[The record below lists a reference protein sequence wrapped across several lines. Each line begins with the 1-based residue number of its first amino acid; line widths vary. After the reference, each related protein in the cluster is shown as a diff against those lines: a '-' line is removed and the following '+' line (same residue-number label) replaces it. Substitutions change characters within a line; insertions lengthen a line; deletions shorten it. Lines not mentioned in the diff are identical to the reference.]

1 MPDKIITRKSEVRPK
16 RTCIGLINRLSLS
29 SVIFNNKLGVIL
41 VTGGTGF
48 LGSTVLKHL
57 IDGGESIV
65 AIKRATSII
74 PDHLKSSSLIQW
86 VDADITD
93 YFALED
99 IFPTIKQVYHCA
111 AKISNHQEDAQEM
124 FQTNIEGTKHIVN
137 LSLLYQVRLVHVS
150 SIAALGTNKLGL
162 PVKET
167 DKWEYNR
174 KTSNYTLA
182 KYDSE
187 MEVWRG
193 IVEGLDAVIVNPSI
207 IMGVGPGENGSRSI
221 FEVVKKGNK
230 IYPLGSVGIV
240 DVDDVAQIMIK
251 LMNSHI
257 SGERFILNSE
267 NISNQA
273 LLTKISDY
281 MQKPRPSIAANR
293 MLLSMAWRLSKLASY
308 INGKRPTLTKD
319 AARAAN
325 KKLEYDNSKITK
337 TLGVTFKPVDTT
349 LKEVVETYYSKTI

>member
-1 MPDKIITRKSEVRPK
+1 MS
-16 RTCIGLINRLSLS
+16 CIGLFNRLSLNS
-29 SVIFNNKLGVIL
+29 AIFNNKFNVLL

-48 LGSTVLKHL
+48 LASTVLKHL
-57 IDGGESIV
+57 IDNGESIV
-65 AIKRATSII
+65 ALKRPTSII

-99 IFPTIKQVYHCA
+99 IFPTIQQVYHCA
-111 AKISNHQEDAQEM
+111 AKISYHKEDATAM

-137 LSLLYQVRLVHVS
+137 LSLLYQARLVHVS

-162 PVKET
+162 PIKES

-174 KTSNYTLA
+174 KISNYSLA
-182 KYDSE
+182 KYESE

-207 IMGVGPGENGSRSI
+207 IMGVGPGENGSRTI
-221 FEVVKKGNK
+221 FDMVKKGNK

-251 LMNSHI
+251 LMNSDI
-257 SGERFILNSE
+257 TGERFILNAE
-267 NISNQA
+267 NISNQD
-273 LLTKISDY
+273 LLSKISDY
-281 MQKPRPSIAANR
+281 MQKPRPSIAASR
-293 MLLSMAWRLSKLASY
+293 VVLSMAWRLSKVASFL
-308 INGKRPTLTKD
+308 NGKRPALTKET
-319 AARAAN
+319 ARAAN

-337 TLGVTFKPVDTT
+337 ALGVSFKPLDNT
-349 LKEVVETYYSKTI
+349 LKEVIDTYYTKTI